1 MEMVCPFQMYIGF
14 QRIVRHHSSEDVT
27 LSCKYGSQILN
38 KNVSASV
45 EVRVYL
51 LPLEASS

>member
-1 MEMVCPFQMYIGF
+1 MYVDF
-14 QRIVRHHSSEDVT
+14 QRTIRRQTTEDLT
-27 LSCKYGSQILN
+27 LSCKYGYQILN

-45 EVRVYL
+45 EVRVC